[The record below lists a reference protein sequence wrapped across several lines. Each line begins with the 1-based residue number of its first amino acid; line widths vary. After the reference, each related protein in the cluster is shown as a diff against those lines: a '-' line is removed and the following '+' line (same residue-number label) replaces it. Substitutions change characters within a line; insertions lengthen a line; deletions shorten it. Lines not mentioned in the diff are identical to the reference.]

1 MLCYIIEVSCVEIR
15 RDRNYSVV
23 KGLKI
28 YDISMGVPGSTFG
41 LALEQNLESPVIS
54 VFDLIISSVGH
65 LLLDGFPPGPVDGHQ
80 FEDLLILLQGPLLF
94 VDVGPQVIHIFVSQ
108 LLPSSIWITIGNT
121 VKLIHKLFPALAS
134 VLDQISE
141 LLFVFRGPAMAG
153 LCNQPPITAVAHF
166 LSSLRHIFI
175 NLFPGN
181 ILNID
186 QFQKFLILFSTPDS
200 LLALIAG
207 CQ

>member
-1 MLCYIIEVSCVEIR
+1 MEIR

-41 LALEQNLESPVIS
+41 LALEQNLESAVIS

-108 LLPSSIWITIGNT
+108 LLPSSI
-121 VKLIHKLFPALAS
+121 
-134 VLDQISE
+134 
-141 LLFVFRGPAMAG
+141 
-153 LCNQPPITAVAHF
+153 
-166 LSSLRHIFI
+166 
-175 NLFPGN
+175 
-181 ILNID
+181 
-186 QFQKFLILFSTPDS
+186 
-200 LLALIAG
+200 
-207 CQ
+207 